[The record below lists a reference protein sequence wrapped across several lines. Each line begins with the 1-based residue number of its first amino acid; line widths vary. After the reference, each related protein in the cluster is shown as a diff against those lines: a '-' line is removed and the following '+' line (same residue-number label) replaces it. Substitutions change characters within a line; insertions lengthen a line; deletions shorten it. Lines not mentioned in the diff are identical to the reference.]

1 MYTLCWSAKGGCGT
15 TVVASALAV
24 LSARSAPTTLLDLGG
39 DVPAALGLAEPGEPG
54 VGDWLTATRA
64 RPEALWNLAVEA
76 ADGLRVVPLGT
87 PPVTGPIAWERLADA
102 CAAAPGLVVVD
113 AGPTPPPP
121 VAHRRALQ
129 SLVVTRS
136 CYLALRKGA
145 RCQGLATGAIMV
157 REPNRALG
165 PTEVM
170 HALGVP
176 VLAELVWDPAVAR
189 AVDSGLLAS
198 RLPQSLVRQLQR
210 VVAIG
215 AAA

>member
-15 TVVASALAV
+15 TVVASARAV
-24 LSARSAPTTLLDLGG
+24 LLARSAPTTLVDLGG

-54 VGDWLTATRA
+54 IGDWLTASRA
-64 RPEALWNLAVEA
+64 RPEALWSLAVDA
-76 ADGLRVVPLGT
+76 SDSLRVIPLGT
-87 PPVTGPIAWERLADA
+87 PPVAGPIAWERLADA
-102 CAAAPGLVVVD
+102 CATAPGLVVID
-113 AGPTPPPP
+113 AGYATPPP
-121 VAHRRALQ
+121 VAHRRAAQ

-145 RCQGLATGAIMV
+145 RCHGLATGAILV
-157 REPNRALG
+157 SEPSRALG
-165 PTEVM
+165 TNEVAN
-170 HALGVP
+170 ALGVP

-198 RLPQSLVRQLQR
+198 RLPQSLIRQLQR
-210 VVAIG
+210 VVTTG